1 MGETQLS
8 TERIN
13 MKGIILAGG
22 KGSRLYPL
30 TLGISKQLLPIYDK
44 PMIYYPL
51 SMLMLA
57 GIRDI
62 LIITTPE
69 DAVQYQRLLKDGTQW
84 GLHFSFAIQE
94 QPKGLADAF
103 IVGEEFI
110 QDQSVA
116 LILGD
121 NIFYGHGMPQI
132 LQSAANLESGAVV
145 FAYPVHDPER
155 YGVIEF
161 DPAGNAL
168 SLEEK
173 PKNPRSRY
181 AVPGIYFYDNRVVNY
196 AKNLAPS
203 ARGEIEITDL
213 NKIYLSRRELK
224 VEVLGRGIAWL
235 DAGMHHSLLQAS
247 NFVQALE
254 DRQGMMISCPEEI
267 AYRMGF
273 IDLDQLKKLA
283 EMFNGNRYGEY
294 LFRLAEGK
302 S

>member
-1 MGETQLS
+1 
-8 TERIN
+8 

-30 TLGISKQLLPIYDK
+30 TLGVSKQLLPIYDK
-44 PMIYYPL
+44 PMVYYPL

-69 DAVQYQRLLKDGTQW
+69 DASQYRRLLGDGKKW
-84 GLHFSFAIQE
+84 GLEFSYTIQE
-94 QPKGLADAF
+94 HPRGLADAF

-110 QDQSVA
+110 QDQPVA

-121 NIFYGHGMPQI
+121 NIFYGHGMPAT
-132 LQSAANLESGAVV
+132 LRKAANLERGAVV

-161 DPAGNAL
+161 DQQGHAL

-173 PKNPRSRY
+173 PKKPRSHY
-181 AVPGIYFYDNRVVNY
+181 AVPGIYFYDNHVVEY
-196 AKNLAPS
+196 AKRLEPS
-203 ARGEIEITDL
+203 DRGEIEITDL
-213 NKIYLSRRELK
+213 NKIYMSLGELR
-224 VEVLGRGIAWL
+224 VEVLGRGVAWL

-254 DRQGMMISCPEEI
+254 ERQGMMISCPEEI

-273 IDLDQLKKLA
+273 IDLTQLKHLA
-283 EMFNGNRYGEY
+283 ETFNGNRYGEY

-302 S
+302 L

>member
-1 MGETQLS
+1 
-8 TERIN
+8 

-30 TLGISKQLLPIYDK
+30 TLGVSKQLLPIYDK
-44 PMIYYPL
+44 PMVYYPL

-57 GIRDI
+57 GIMDI

-69 DAVQYQRLLKDGTQW
+69 DASQYQRLLGDGSKW
-84 GLHFSFAIQE
+84 GLKFSYAIQKH
-94 QPKGLADAF
+94 PRGLADAF

-110 QDQSVA
+110 QDQPVA

-121 NIFYGHGMPQI
+121 NIFYGHGMPAT
-132 LQSAANLESGAVV
+132 LRNAANLESGAVV

-161 DPAGNAL
+161 DEQGHAL

-173 PKNPRSRY
+173 PENPRSHY
-181 AVPGIYFYDNRVVNY
+181 AVPGIYFYDNHVVEY
-196 AKNLAPS
+196 AKSLEPS
-203 ARGEIEITDL
+203 DRGEIEITDL
-213 NKIYLSRRELK
+213 NKIYMSLGELR
-224 VEVLGRGIAWL
+224 VEVLGRGVAWL

-254 DRQGMMISCPEEI
+254 ERQGMMISCPEEI

-273 IDLDQLKKLA
+273 IDLDQLRHLA
-283 EMFNGNRYGEY
+283 ETFNGNRYGQY

-302 S
+302 L

>member
-1 MGETQLS
+1 
-8 TERIN
+8 

-30 TLGISKQLLPIYDK
+30 TLGVSKQLLPIYDK
-44 PMIYYPL
+44 PMVYYPL

-62 LIITTPE
+62 LVITTPE
-69 DAVQYQRLLKDGTQW
+69 DASQYERLLGDGSKW
-84 GLHFSFAIQE
+84 GLKFSYATQE
-94 QPKGLADAF
+94 HPRGLADAF

-110 QDQSVA
+110 QNQPVA

-121 NIFYGHGMPQI
+121 NIFYGHGMPDT
-132 LQSAANLESGAVV
+132 LRKAADLEKGAVV

-161 DPAGNAL
+161 DAQGTAV

-173 PKNPRSRY
+173 PETPRSHY
-181 AVPGIYFYDNRVVNY
+181 AVPGIYFYDNRVVEF
-196 AKNLAPS
+196 AKSLKPS
-203 ARGEIEITDL
+203 HRGEIEITDL
-213 NKIYLSRRELK
+213 NKIYMDQGELR
-224 VEVLGRGIAWL
+224 VEVLGRGVAWL

-254 DRQGMMISCPEEI
+254 ERQGMMISCPEEI

-273 IDLDQLKKLA
+273 INLDQLKHLA
-283 EMFNGNRYGEY
+283 ETFNGNRYGQY

-302 S
+302 L

>member
-1 MGETQLS
+1 
-8 TERIN
+8 

-30 TLGISKQLLPIYDK
+30 TLGVSKQLLPVYDK

-57 GIRDI
+57 GIMEI

-69 DAVQYQRLLKDGTQW
+69 DASQYERLLGDGMQW
-84 GLHFSFAIQE
+84 GLKFDYAVQE
-94 QPKGLADAF
+94 KPRGLADAF
-103 IVGEEFI
+103 IVGEDFI
-110 QDQSVA
+110 QDQPVA

-121 NIFYGHGMPQI
+121 NIFYGQGMPTT
-132 LQSAANLESGAVV
+132 LRKAASLEKGAVV

-161 DPAGNAL
+161 DKQGNAL

-173 PKNPRSRY
+173 PENPRSHY
-181 AVPGIYFYDNRVVNY
+181 AVPGIYFYDNRVVEF
-196 AKNLAPS
+196 AKNLKPS

-213 NKIYLSRRELK
+213 NKIYLSQDELS
-224 VEVLGRGIAWL
+224 VEVLGRGVAWL

-273 IDLDQLKKLA
+273 IDGNQLRHLA
-283 EMFNGNRYGEY
+283 LIFNGNRYGLY
-294 LFRLAEGK
+294 LMRLADNK
-302 S
+302 ID

>member
-1 MGETQLS
+1 
-8 TERIN
+8 

-30 TLGISKQLLPIYDK
+30 TLGVSKQLLPIYDK
-44 PMIYYPL
+44 PMVYYPL

-62 LIITTPE
+62 LVITTPE
-69 DAVQYQRLLKDGTQW
+69 DASQYERLLGDGSKW
-84 GLHFSFAIQE
+84 GLKFSYATQE
-94 QPKGLADAF
+94 HPRGLADAF

-110 QDQSVA
+110 QNQPVA

-121 NIFYGHGMPQI
+121 NIFYGHGMPDT
-132 LQSAANLESGAVV
+132 LRKAADLEKGAVV

-161 DPAGNAL
+161 DAQGTAV

-173 PKNPRSRY
+173 PETPRSHY
-181 AVPGIYFYDNRVVNY
+181 AVPGIYFYDNRVVEF
-196 AKNLAPS
+196 AKSLKPS
-203 ARGEIEITDL
+203 NRGEIEITDL
-213 NKIYLSRRELK
+213 NKIYMDQGELR
-224 VEVLGRGIAWL
+224 VEVLGRGVAWL

-254 DRQGMMISCPEEI
+254 ERQGMMISCPEEI

-273 IDLDQLKKLA
+273 IDLDQLKHLA
-283 EMFNGNRYGEY
+283 ETFNGNRYGQY

-302 S
+302 L

>member
-1 MGETQLS
+1 
-8 TERIN
+8 

-30 TLGISKQLLPIYDK
+30 TLGVSKQLLPIYDK

-57 GIRDI
+57 GIREI
-62 LIITTPE
+62 LVITTPE
-69 DAVQYQRLLKDGTQW
+69 DAAQYQRLLQDGSKW
-84 GLHFSFAIQE
+84 GLDFLYAIQT
-94 QPKGLADAF
+94 QPRGLADAF

-110 QDQSVA
+110 QDQPVA

-121 NIFYGHGMPQI
+121 NIFYGHGMPQT
-132 LQSAANLESGAVV
+132 LRSAADLEKGAVV

-155 YGVIEF
+155 YGVVEF
-161 DPAGNAL
+161 DEQGNAL

-173 PKNPRSRY
+173 PENPRSRY

-196 AKNLAPS
+196 AKSLTPS
-203 ARGEIEITDL
+203 PRGEIEITDL
-213 NKIYLSRRELK
+213 NKIYLEQKELK
-224 VEVLGRGIAWL
+224 VEVLGRGVAWL

-254 DRQGMMISCPEEI
+254 ERQGMMISCPEEI

-273 IDLDQLKKLA
+273 ISVSELRALA
-283 EMFNGNRYGEY
+283 KTFNGNRYGQY
-294 LFRLAEGK
+294 LIRLADNK
-302 S
+302 ID

>member
-1 MGETQLS
+1 
-8 TERIN
+8 

-30 TLGISKQLLPIYDK
+30 TLGVSKQLLPVYDK

-57 GIRDI
+57 GIMEI

-69 DAVQYQRLLKDGTQW
+69 DASQYERLLGDGMQW
-84 GLHFSFAIQE
+84 GLKFDYAIQE
-94 QPKGLADAF
+94 KPRGLADAF
-103 IVGEEFI
+103 IVGEDFI
-110 QDQSVA
+110 QDQPVA

-121 NIFYGHGMPQI
+121 NIFYGQGMPTT
-132 LQSAANLESGAVV
+132 LRKAASLDKGAVV
-145 FAYPVHDPER
+145 FAYPVNDPER

-161 DPAGNAL
+161 DKQGNAL

-173 PKNPRSRY
+173 PEKPRSHY
-181 AVPGIYFYDNRVVNY
+181 AVPGIYFYDNRVVEF
-196 AKNLAPS
+196 AKNLKPS

-213 NKIYLSRRELK
+213 NKIYLTRGELS
-224 VEVLGRGIAWL
+224 VEVLGRGVAWL

-273 IDLDQLKKLA
+273 IDEKQLRHLA
-283 EMFNGNRYGEY
+283 LIFNGNRYGQY
-294 LFRLAEGK
+294 LLRLADNK
-302 S
+302 ID

>member
-1 MGETQLS
+1 
-8 TERIN
+8 

-30 TLGISKQLLPIYDK
+30 TLGVSKQLLPIYDK
-44 PMIYYPL
+44 PMVYYPL

-69 DAVQYQRLLKDGTQW
+69 DASQYKRLLGDGKKW
-84 GLHFSFAIQE
+84 GLEFSYTIQ
-94 QPKGLADAF
+94 QHPRGLADAF
-103 IVGEEFI
+103 IVGEDFI
-110 QDQSVA
+110 QDQPVA

-121 NIFYGHGMPQI
+121 NIFYGHGMPAT
-132 LQSAANLESGAVV
+132 LRNAADLDKGAVV

-161 DPAGNAL
+161 DEQGHAL

-173 PKNPRSRY
+173 PKKPRTQY
-181 AVPGIYFYDNRVVNY
+181 AVPGIYFYDNRVVEY
-196 AKNLAPS
+196 AKSLKPS

-213 NKIYLSRRELK
+213 NKIYMSLGELR
-224 VEVLGRGIAWL
+224 VEVLGRGVAWL

-254 DRQGMMISCPEEI
+254 ERQGMMISCPEEI

-273 IDLDQLKKLA
+273 IDLNQLKHLA
-283 EMFNGNRYGEY
+283 KTFNGNRYGQY
-294 LFRLAEGK
+294 LHRLAEGK
-302 S
+302 L